1 MRVLIRTLAVDFD
14 SATDM
19 GGFTFALMQKEGVD
33 SLFRFN
39 EPLGSDY
46 VGTWKTNRQFIIT
59 ILDWPGAGP
68 PQVRALRASN
78 IPPKIISLHALNPA
92 MHTQSRQSI
101 Q

>member
-1 MRVLIRTLAVDFD
+1 MRVLIRTLKVEFD

-46 VGTWKTNRQFIIT
+46 VGLWKTSRQFIIT

-68 PQVRALRASN
+68 TQVRALWESYFLRN
-78 IPPKIISLHALNPA
+78 ILSLHALNPA
-92 MHTQSRQSI
+92 MHAQSRQNI